1 MIAAGGSGTKDLKLL
16 YRHTYEV
23 TCVSRFKFSGFA
35 VGQYR
40 FLSQVAGCLDNDGR
54 TIQALDTGDNGHL
67 LAMGS
72 TGNHIRLASIL

>member
-1 MIAAGGSGTKDLKLL
+1 
-16 YRHTYEV
+16 
-23 TCVSRFKFSGFA
+23 